1 MSFLCFPVRTNKTF
15 IFKEYFIWVLVLSWG
30 GKWNVN
36 IQSVDIALVFL
47 ALILQ
52 YNQFVKVHLSLA
64 TAGMSLSDTE
74 DQKSNPS

>member
-1 MSFLCFPVRTNKTF
+1 M
-15 IFKEYFIWVLVLSWG
+15 
-30 GKWNVN
+30 N

-64 TAGMSLSDTE
+64 TAVMSLSDTE

>member
-1 MSFLCFPVRTNKTF
+1 M
-15 IFKEYFIWVLVLSWG
+15 
-30 GKWNVN
+30 N

-64 TAGMSLSDTE
+64 TAVMSLSDTQ
-74 DQKSNPS
+74 DQKSNPSIFFKIFLFLFASFILLSLF